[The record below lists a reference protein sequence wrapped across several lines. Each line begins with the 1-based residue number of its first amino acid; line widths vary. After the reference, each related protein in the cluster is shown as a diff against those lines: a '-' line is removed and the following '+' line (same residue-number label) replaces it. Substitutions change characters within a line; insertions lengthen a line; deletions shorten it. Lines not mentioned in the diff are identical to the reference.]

1 MAPIEDDETLRLY
14 IEESQ
19 EHLNGIEND
28 LLKIEADGAEID
40 LDLVNKVFRAV
51 HSIKGGA
58 GFLGLVQIKELAHAL
73 ENILNLIRKKEL
85 LPESEVMNVMLEA
98 FDQLTQMVDSA
109 LTSNEV
115 EIATIIERLQR
126 ALSREPVPAPEEK
139 NLLFR
144 GPGGEE
150 LFQLSA
156 QELKN
161 AQRGGKALYLLC
173 YDVALDL
180 EARGKSAEGEAL
192 GIESAGTLLARLVR
206 EDQDGRRVLYA
217 LYATVLETF
226 FMDELTGLAAGKI
239 FLYDEHLQLKD
250 IPKED
255 FKESSFPDELPDELP
270 SAAAPAPEPPVVE
283 SRVQPAPPAAP
294 VAEASAPAPPPRKE
308 APPRAP
314 EPAAVAAAPASS
326 AAENRVKTGEN
337 FLRVNVNLLD
347 SLMRLAGELVL
358 TRNQLVQNVNDRDLS
373 SIEDAT
379 QRLSLI
385 TTDVQEAIMTT
396 RMQPVGTVFTKFHR
410 VIRDMSR
417 TLGKEIN
424 LVLEGEEVDL
434 DKTIIE
440 AITDPLTHL
449 VRNSADHGLETPEQR
464 QKAGKNPVGTL
475 KLSASHEA
483 GQVNILVQDDGR
495 GIDHERIKKKAA
507 EIGLVEKSKLDK
519 MSREELVRLI
529 FAPGFSTAD
538 KVTDVSGRGVG
549 MDVVQTNLAKL
560 SGDIDVQ
567 TELGKGTTIRM
578 KLPLTLAI
586 IPSLIVDVELE
597 RCAIPQVNLEE
608 LVRVAPAEVKSRI
621 ETIGN
626 AEVIRLR
633 GELLPLVRLADVL
646 GLSERTFEPEDGG
659 ERFPDRRRNIADR
672 RGPQDGQPAADNPH
686 RRLRGDRRRSALSSY
701 NIAVVAAGE
710 VKFGLIVDRF
720 LDSEEIVVK
729 PLGRHLKDCR
739 AYAGATIQGDGR
751 ISLILDIPGISRIMN
766 LSNVK
771 EAAGQAAS
779 VRKTDSRRNA
789 QTLLI
794 VNNAPGEQF
803 AVPLGLIT
811 RIERVGRR
819 QIETLGNRRSLKYR
833 GGSLPVVSIEDVARV
848 NPREDLDHVPV
859 IVFQIRGR
867 EVGLVVARL
876 RDVVDVDVEID
887 QQTFHQ
893 EGILGSAIILGE
905 TTLLVDIFQIVRQAL
920 PEWSGENLAPVVEEG
935 ERTIL
940 VVEDSDFFRK
950 HIKSFLEESGYR
962 VLDAAD
968 GLLGFQELDEHAEE
982 VCLVLTDIE
991 MPNLDGVGLTE
1002 KIRKDGRFDR
1012 LPVIAVT
1019 SLAGEAAEKRGIEAG
1034 INEYMIKLDRE
1045 QILDAIHR
1053 YVA

>member
-1 MAPIEDDETLRLY
+1 MAPIEDDETLRLF

-19 EHLNGIEND
+19 DHLGGIEND
-28 LLKIEADGAEID
+28 LLQIEADGADID

-85 LPESEVMNVMLEA
+85 VPESEVMNVMLEA
-98 FDQLTQMVDSA
+98 FDQLSQMVDSA

-115 EIATIIERLQR
+115 ETATMLERLQR
-126 ALSREPVPAPEEK
+126 ALSREPVPSPEK
-139 NLLFR
+139 NGLLFR
-144 GPGGEE
+144 GPAGEE
-150 LFQLSA
+150 LFRLTTP
-156 QELKN
+156 ELQS
-161 AQRGGKALYLLC
+161 AQRGGKTIYLLC
-173 YDVALDL
+173 YDVELDL
-180 EARGKSAEGEAL
+180 AARGKSAGDEAL
-192 GIESAGTLLARLVR
+192 GIESAGTLLGRIERAG
-206 EDQDGRRVLYA
+206 QDGRKVLYA
-217 LYATVLETF
+217 LYATVLEPF
-226 FMDELTGLAAGKI
+226 FMDELTGLEAGKI
-239 FLYDEHLQLKD
+239 FLYDDKFQLNA

-255 FKESSFPDELPDELP
+255 FKESSFQDEAAGEPQAAAEPAAPPESPKAPPPTAAPEAEAPAQALPPQKETP
-270 SAAAPAPEPPVVE
+270 AGAPAPVSTAAAPSAPAAE
-283 SRVQPAPPAAP
+283 SRVKP
-294 VAEASAPAPPPRKE
+294 
-308 APPRAP
+308 
-314 EPAAVAAAPASS
+314 
-326 AAENRVKTGEN
+326 GEN

-358 TRNQLVQNVNDRDLS
+358 TRNQLVQNVNDHDLN

-379 QRLSLI
+379 QRLNLI
-385 TTDVQEAIMTT
+385 TSDMQEAIMTT
-396 RMQPVGTVFTKFHR
+396 RMQPIGTVFTKFHR

-417 TLGKEIN
+417 SLGKEIN

-495 GIDHERIKKKAA
+495 GIDHEKIKKKAL
-507 EIGLVEKSKLDK
+507 EIGLVEKSRLDK

-586 IPSLIVDVELE
+586 IPSLIVAVERE

-608 LVRVAPAEVKSRI
+608 LVRVSPAEVKSRI
-621 ETIGN
+621 ETIGS

-646 GLSERTFEPEDGG
+646 GLSTRTFENSESG
-659 ERFPDRRRNIADR
+659 ERLPDRRQHIADR
-672 RGPQDGQPAADNPH
+672 RGLQDGEAVAEHPR
-686 RRLRGDRRRSALSSY
+686 RRLHGDRRNSTLSSY
-701 NIAVVAAGE
+701 NIAVVAAGD

-751 ISLILDIPGISRIMN
+751 ISLILDIPGISRIMS

-771 EAAGQAAS
+771 EAAGKAIAAT
-779 VRKTDSRRNA
+779 RKSESRRNA

-794 VNNAPGEQF
+794 VNNAPGEQY

-811 RIERVGRR
+811 RIERVSRR
-819 QIETLGNRRSLKYR
+819 QLETIGNRRSLKYR
-833 GGSLPVVSIEDVARV
+833 GGSLPVVAIEDVARV
-848 NPREDLDHVPV
+848 NPREELEHLPV

-867 EVGLVVARL
+867 EVGLVVSRL
-876 RDVVDVDVEID
+876 RDIVDVDVEID

-905 TTLLVDIFQIVRQAL
+905 TTLLVDIFQIVRQAM
-920 PEWSGENLAPVVEEG
+920 PEWSEGNMLQVVEEG
-935 ERTIL
+935 EKTIL
-940 VVEDSDFFRK
+940 VVEDSDFFRN

-968 GLLGFQELDEHAEE
+968 GLLGFQTLDENAEE
-982 VCLVLTDIE
+982 VHLVLTDIE

-1002 KIRKDGRFDR
+1002 KIRKDGRFDS
-1012 LPVIAVT
+1012 LPIIAVT
-1019 SLAGEAAEKRGIEAG
+1019 SLAGEAAEKRGLEAG